1 MKIHQTKFL
10 LLLSVFFL
18 NQTIYSRPTRVNETN
33 SSFLKQVLDKLNT
46 IQSASYTFKSEGW
59 APGDK
64 APSSIHSH
72 YSKEYNNP
80 NDTAIGAS
88 YVLLDSLT
96 KSKASFCY
104 DGNMRAVFYSDSQVI
119 VVDSFNVRKLPF
131 RPVTPPFYNYTRSI
145 IQYILSTKDSIILEM
160 KELPE
165 AVFCRLTINEEK
177 QVEFF
182 GKATYIPESPYYT
195 DPLSVY
201 EIWINKET
209 LLPYKYRRALSH
221 DISVKE
227 IISVEFNNVSPE
239 NFIATDYFP
248 KTYRIEPY
256 KIRKRTNAKN
266 FLTDLKAPDW
276 ELISQT
282 GSKINL
288 NGLKSKVKM
297 IQFTSVSCGP
307 CRMSI
312 PFLNKL
318 QNIYKKGEFDFV
330 AIECSTQN
338 IEALKRYSDKNSIQ
352 YKFLHSTKT
361 VLNDYQITGFPV
373 FFILDSENIVRHV
386 INGYAVD
393 KTDNEITQKINQMLK
408 KNN

>member
-1 MKIHQTKFL
+1 MKRHQFKFL
-10 LLLSVFFL
+10 LLLSVFIFT
-18 NQTIYSRPTRVNETN
+18 QTVYSRPTRVSETD

-46 IQSASYTFKSEGW
+46 IQNASYTSRSEGW

-64 APSSIHSH
+64 APSIIQNS
-72 YSKEYNNP
+72 YKKEYNNP

-88 YVLLDSLT
+88 YVTLDSLT

-104 DGNMRAVFYSDSQVI
+104 DGNMRAVFYPDSQVI

-201 EIWINKET
+201 EIWINKNT

-227 IISVEFNNVSPE
+227 IMSVEFNNVSPE

-248 KTYRIEPY
+248 KSYRIEPY
-256 KIRKRTNAKN
+256 KVRNNTKTKN
-266 FLTDLKAPDW
+266 FLINLKAPDW
-276 ELISQT
+276 ELTSQS

-318 QNIYKKGEFDFV
+318 QNIYKKDEFDFV
-330 AIECSTQN
+330 AIECSTQS

-352 YKFLHSTKT
+352 YKFLLSSKS
-361 VLNDYQITGFPV
+361 VLSDYKIGAFPV
-373 FFILDSENIVRHV
+373 FFILDSENIVRQV
-386 INGYAVD
+386 INGYAVE
-393 KTDNEITQKINQMLK
+393 KTDNEITNKINYLINK
-408 KNN
+408 